1 MQHDNKLED
10 SILVNY
16 NSLKRSTHSVQKT
29 IKILSEFMVKKYQ
42 NNSKDNIEFQRIY

>member
-16 NSLKRSTHSVQKT
+16 NSLKSTENNQNPIRVHGKKIPKT
-29 IKILSEFMVKKYQ
+29 ILKIT
-42 NNSKDNIEFQRIY
+42 